1 VKYLLTAS
9 YEFESDDDPAARAH
23 IRDLLQQGFCIKEN
37 NETKIK
43 LRCLYENKQPRAIS
57 LYPLHN
63 DGLTHDLTS

>member
-1 VKYLLTAS
+1 MKYLLTAS

-37 NETKIK
+37 EKNEEKTKIK

-57 LYPLHN
+57 L
-63 DGLTHDLTS
+63 